1 MGSGEQ
7 GGAGSSSMVVTDVG
21 RVSSLADLES
31 FDEDGLEPK
40 GLSTGDVRVEDLW
53 HGVGR

>member
-31 FDEDGLEPK
+31 FDEDGLDTE
-40 GLSTGDVRVEDLW
+40 GSLD
-53 HGVGR
+53 GRRSG